1 MHRKIKCSEISSIP
15 EGELNYPSFSVAL
28 GPSQT
33 FTRTLTNVGEAT
45 SSYAVTVAAPEGV
58 YASVKPNKLYFSR
71 VNQKVKYSVTFSRTG
86 SGTKVSEYGQGFLK
100 WVSAKHSIRSP
111 ISIGFK

>member
-33 FTRTLTNVGEAT
+33 FTRTMTNVGEAT

-58 YASVKPNKLYFSR
+58 YVSVKPNKLYFSR

-86 SGTKVSEYGQGFLK
+86 SGTKVGEYGQGFLK

-111 ISIGFK
+111 ISIRFK